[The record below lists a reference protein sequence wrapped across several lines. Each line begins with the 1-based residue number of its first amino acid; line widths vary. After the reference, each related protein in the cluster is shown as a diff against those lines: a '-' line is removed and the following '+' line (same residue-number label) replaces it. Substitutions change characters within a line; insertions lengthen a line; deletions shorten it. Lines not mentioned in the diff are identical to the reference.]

1 MPNKLL
7 TAICLIILMLPG
19 CMSKTEKQARDAFLF
34 GYPLVMTDETRQTS
48 PYPVNT
54 IQHLRSFPDHTFRNV
69 VRPNVDTLYSI
80 IWLDLADE
88 AMVLT
93 LPDSQD
99 RYVLM
104 PMLDAWSNVFASI
117 GTQTTGPAG
126 GSYVIAG
133 PNWAGDVPEGLPLY
147 RSPTTLAWM
156 VGRIFA
162 GGPEDFIGAHA
173 YQDGMQLRTLSD
185 FKNNVP
191 MAPQPNRPMTSV
203 DIKQKIKDMPA
214 AAFFSKLESLMESN
228 PPAASDA
235 PFLEG
240 VWRPLMAKSPSPE
253 DLQTGKDKAYK
264 RLALI
269 EKFVSRG
276 KGWSGL
282 DMSIPLGAY
291 GTDYQLRGIITH
303 VGFGANEAVDAI
315 YPNTT
320 RDQKGKP
327 LHSSK
332 NYIVHFTKDELPPVN
347 AFWSMTLYD
356 DEGFLV
362 ENSLNR
368 YALGTQSEL
377 AYNVDGS
384 LDIYVQ
390 SMPPNA
396 GLSSN
401 WLPAPKDMSFAL
413 TMRLY
418 WPKERVLQGDW
429 TPPQVNAV
437 K

>member
-1 MPNKLL
+1 MPSKLL
-7 TAICLIILMLPG
+7 PALCLILIMFPG

-34 GYPLVMTDETRQTS
+34 GYPLIMTDETRQTS
-48 PYPVNT
+48 AYPVNT

-93 LPDSQD
+93 LPDSQG

-117 GTQTTGPAG
+117 GSRTTGPDG

-133 PNWAGDVPEGLPLY
+133 PNWTGDAPEGLTVY
-147 RSPTTLAWM
+147 RSPTALAWM
-156 VGRIFA
+156 VGRIYA
-162 GGPEDFIGAHA
+162 NGLEDFTSAHA
-173 YQDGMQLRTLSD
+173 YQDGMQLQTLSD
-185 FKNNVP
+185 FKNKVP
-191 MAPQPNRPMTSV
+191 MARQPNRPMTSV
-203 DIKQKIKDMPA
+203 DIKQRIKDMEA
-214 AAFFSKLESLMESN
+214 SDFFAKLETLMREN
-228 PPAASDA
+228 PPASEDT
-235 PFLEG
+235 PFLETSLQ
-240 VWRPLMAKSPSPE
+240 PLLTGKVSPK

-269 EKFVSRG
+269 EKFVGRG

-282 DMSIPLGAY
+282 DMSIPLGSY
-291 GTDYQLRGIITH
+291 GTDYQLRGVITH

-320 RDQKGKP
+320 RDHNGKP
-327 LHSSK
+327 LHSFK
-332 NYIVHFTKDELPPVN
+332 NYVVHFTKDELPPVN
-347 AFWSMTLYD
+347 AFWSITLYD
-356 DEGFLV
+356 QDGFLV
-362 ENSLNR
+362 DNSLQR
-368 YALGTQSEL
+368 YALGTQNDL
-377 AYNVDGS
+377 AFNDNGS

-390 SMPPNA
+390 ADPPNDA
-396 GLSSN
+396 PSSN
-401 WLPAPKDMSFAL
+401 WLPAPKDMNFAL

-418 WPKERVLQGDW
+418 WPKDRVLQGDW
-429 TPPQVNAV
+429 QPPQVRAV